1 MHTTPTPT
9 TAPTLDTTQMEWV
22 PLGPGIAFKPLR
34 FYDDG
39 SGYQLLLRVEPGAV
53 VPLHRH
59 TGEVHA
65 FNISGT
71 REIIDTGQIVTAG
84 TYLYEPVGNID
95 SWGAIGDEPCIIHI
109 ATTGRIEYFDDN
121 GAVARYTDAGTARGE
136 YQTWCHANSVEP
148 MAGLR

>member
-1 MHTTPTPT
+1 MHTTPT
-9 TAPTLDTTQMEWV
+9 TAPTLDTRHLEWV

-34 FYDDG
+34 FYDDD

-71 REIIDTGQIVTAG
+71 REINDTGQLVTAG
-84 TYLYEPVGNID
+84 MYLYEPVGNID
-95 SWGAIGDEPCIIHI
+95 SWRAIGTEPCIIHI
-109 ATTGRIEYFDDN
+109 ATTGRIEYLDAN
-121 GAVARYTDAGTARGE
+121 GAVARYTDAGTARSE
-136 YQTWCHANSVEP
+136 YQAWCQANDVELI
-148 MAGLR
+148 AGLR

>member
-1 MHTTPTPT
+1 MDTTLAST
-9 TAPTLDTTQMEWV
+9 TPTLDTEQMEWV

-39 SGYQLLLRVEPGAV
+39 TGYQLLLRVEPGTV

-59 TGEVHA
+59 TGDVHA
-65 FNISGT
+65 FNISGA

-84 TYLYEPVGNID
+84 TYLYEPVGNLD
-95 SWGAIGDEPCIIHI
+95 SWRAVGTEPCVIHI
-109 ATTGRIEYFDDN
+109 ATTGRINYLDDN
-121 GAVARYTDAGTARGE
+121 GAVARYTDAGTARNE
-136 YQTWCHANSVEP
+136 YHAWCQANGVEP